1 MEEEQR
7 KKKKRKRQLTL
18 LREETVQSET
28 LAGMVAVL
36 EELRK
41 EGKYVDFQVCPRC
54 KSARVKRVGA
64 MSGDMSGHMA
74 ITPVKYE
81 CFDCGW
87 RERLVIKATNRPL
100 GWKEMAI
107 IAEALDLKIKRS
119 KSATFLFCC
128 LRLAVF
134 LLCRNQLEV
143 SL

>member
-1 MEEEQR
+1 VEEEQR

-18 LREETVQSET
+18 LKQEEILSET
-28 LAGMVAVL
+28 FPQMMEVL

-41 EGKYVDFQVCPRC
+41 EGKYVDLQICPRC
-54 KSARVKRVGA
+54 KSARVRRVGS

-81 CFDCGW
+81 CLDCGW

-107 IAEALDLKIKRS
+107 IAEALDLKDKE
-119 KSATFLFCC
+119 K
-128 LRLAVF
+128 
-134 LLCRNQLEV
+134 
-143 SL
+143 